1 MNSFVK
7 SIVDSYEEQLKSIRH
22 HLHEHPELSFE
33 EYQTAADA
41 FNKLAEAGELAEE
54 E

>member
-33 EYQTAADA
+33 EYQTAAYIR
-41 FNKLAEAGELAEE
+41 
-54 E
+54 